1 MSSPDQRNIVG
12 NSMALRHVLHQ
23 VEIVAPTDATVLLL
37 GETGTG
43 KELAARAIHDASG
56 RGHRP
61 FIKVNCAAIPSG
73 LLESELFGHERGAFT
88 GAIAQRIGRFELGDG
103 GTLFLDEV
111 GEIPLE
117 LQPKL
122 LRVLQ
127 TRVRASRRDTDD
139 QRRRPS
145 DRRHEPGPR
154 RDGRRAP
161 LP

>member
-1 MSSPDQRNIVG
+1 MARNITLLDLVD
-12 NSMALRHVLHQ
+12 A
-23 VEIVAPTDATVLLL
+23 VAEYSRSEAELIATVVYMVNEGHVRLC
-37 GETGTG
+37 GTFKG
-43 KELAARAIHDASG
+43 W
-56 RGHRP
+56 
-61 FIKVNCAAIPSG
+61 
-73 LLESELFGHERGAFT
+73 HERGAFT
-88 GAIAQRIGRFELGDG
+88 DAIAQRIGRFELGDG

-154 RDGRRAP
+154 RDGRKAL